1 MHLTC
6 PHLCSVGD
14 CRRCFKTE
22 EELKDHQK
30 FHKVDGFQCEH
41 CNKIFRLRYKRMR
54 HVVRI
59 HQNVRRKLTIGFGL
73 FNVDGAIQQIQKGR
87 KMMSRTI

>member
-59 HQNVRRKLTIGFGL
+59 HQNVRRKSDDILSERRMRL
-73 FNVDGAIQQIQKGR
+73 PD
-87 KMMSRTI
+87 SHESY